1 MKDEVIVQAST
12 SAGLVTEADVGQ
24 YVVETVVSIMP
35 QVVPTAGSKVEQTEI
50 PAIADQ
56 QLIQAQATA
65 AASTSVY
72 PVTEADKGQS
82 VVETV
87 VSIMPQIVPT
97 ARSKVEQTEIPAFA
111 DQQLIK
117 AQATAAA
124 ASSVDPVTEADEG
137 QSVVET
143 VVSIMPQ
150 VVPTAGSKVEQTE
163 IPAIADQQ
171 LIQAQATAAAASSVD
186 PVTEA
191 DEGQSVVE
199 TVVSIMPQVVPTAGS
214 KVEQTEI
221 PAIADQQLIQAQA
234 TAAAASSVDPVTEAD
249 EGQSVVE
256 TVVSIMPEV
265 VPTAGSKVEQTE
277 IPAIADQ
284 QLIQAQA
291 TAAAASSVDPVT
303 EADEGQSVVE
313 TVVSIMPEVVPTAGS
328 KVEQTEIPAIADQQL
343 IQAQA
348 TAAAASS
355 VDPVTEADEGQSVV
369 ETVVSIM
376 PEVVPT
382 AGSKVEQTE
391 IPAIADQQL
400 IQAQATAAAASSVD
414 PVTEADEG
422 QSVVETVV
430 SIMPQVVPTAGSKV
444 EPTEIPDIA
453 DQPLM
458 QAQATTEAAD
468 QEMIETQAAV
478 QNSNGLD
485 QSGDVVSQD
494 LGRGWGCKVDI

>member
-1 MKDEVIVQAST
+1 M
-12 SAGLVTEADVGQ
+12 
-24 YVVETVVSIMP
+24 
-35 QVVPTAGSKVEQTEI
+35 
-50 PAIADQ
+50 
-56 QLIQAQATA
+56 
-65 AASTSVY
+65 
-72 PVTEADKGQS
+72 
-82 VVETV
+82 
-87 VSIMPQIVPT
+87 
-97 ARSKVEQTEIPAFA
+97 
-111 DQQLIK
+111 
-117 AQATAAA
+117 
-124 ASSVDPVTEADEG
+124 
-137 QSVVET
+137 
-143 VVSIMPQ
+143 
-150 VVPTAGSKVEQTE
+150 
-163 IPAIADQQ
+163 
-171 LIQAQATAAAASSVD
+171 
-186 PVTEA
+186 
-191 DEGQSVVE
+191 
-199 TVVSIMPQVVPTAGS
+199 
-214 KVEQTEI
+214 
-221 PAIADQQLIQAQA
+221 
-234 TAAAASSVDPVTEAD
+234 DPVTEAD

-414 PVTEADEG
+414 PVTEADVGQSVFETVVSIMPQVEPTAGSEVEQTEITAIADQQLIQAQATTAATTSVDPVTEADEGRSVVETVVSIMPEVVPTAGSKVEQTEIPAIADQQLIQAQATAAAASSVDPVTEADEG

-430 SIMPQVVPTAGSKV
+430 SIMPEVEPTAGSKV

-453 DQPLM
+453 DQPLI

>member
-1 MKDEVIVQAST
+1 M
-12 SAGLVTEADVGQ
+12 
-24 YVVETVVSIMP
+24 SIMP
-35 QVVPTAGSKVEQTEI
+35 E
-50 PAIADQ
+50 
-56 QLIQAQATA
+56 
-65 AASTSVY
+65 
-72 PVTEADKGQS
+72 
-82 VVETV
+82 
-87 VSIMPQIVPT
+87 
-97 ARSKVEQTEIPAFA
+97 
-111 DQQLIK
+111 
-117 AQATAAA
+117 
-124 ASSVDPVTEADEG
+124 
-137 QSVVET
+137 
-143 VVSIMPQ
+143 
-150 VVPTAGSKVEQTE
+150 
-163 IPAIADQQ
+163 
-171 LIQAQATAAAASSVD
+171 
-186 PVTEA
+186 
-191 DEGQSVVE
+191 
-199 TVVSIMPQVVPTAGS
+199 VVPTAGS

-430 SIMPQVVPTAGSKV
+430 SIMPEVEPTAGSKV

-453 DQPLM
+453 DQPLI

-468 QEMIETQAAV
+468 QKMIETQAAV

>member
-1 MKDEVIVQAST
+1 
-12 SAGLVTEADVGQ
+12 
-24 YVVETVVSIMP
+24 MP
-35 QVVPTAGSKVEQTEI
+35 EVVPTAGSKVEQTEI

-65 AASTSVY
+65 AAT
-72 PVTEADKGQS
+72 T
-82 VVETV
+82 
-87 VSIMPQIVPT
+87 
-97 ARSKVEQTEIPAFA
+97 
-111 DQQLIK
+111 
-117 AQATAAA
+117 
-124 ASSVDPVTEADEG
+124 
-137 QSVVET
+137 
-143 VVSIMPQ
+143 
-150 VVPTAGSKVEQTE
+150 
-163 IPAIADQQ
+163 
-171 LIQAQATAAAASSVD
+171 
-186 PVTEA
+186 
-191 DEGQSVVE
+191 
-199 TVVSIMPQVVPTAGS
+199 
-214 KVEQTEI
+214 
-221 PAIADQQLIQAQA
+221 
-234 TAAAASSVDPVTEAD
+234 SVDPVTEAD

-291 TAAAASSVDPVT
+291 TAAATTSVDPVT

-348 TAAAASS
+348 TAAATTS

-400 IQAQATAAAASSVD
+400 IQAQATAAATTSVD

-430 SIMPQVVPTAGSKV
+430 SIMPEVVPTAGSKVEQTEIPAIADQQLIQAQATAAATTSVDPVTEADEGQSVVETVVSIMPEVVPTAGSKVEQTEIPAIADQQLIQAQATAAATTSVDPVTEADEGQSVVETVVSIMPEVEPTAGSKV

-453 DQPLM
+453 DQPLI

>member
-1 MKDEVIVQAST
+1 MKDGVIVQASN

-50 PAIADQ
+50 PAITDQ

-65 AASTSVY
+65 AASTSV
-72 PVTEADKGQS
+72 D
-82 VVETV
+82 
-87 VSIMPQIVPT
+87 
-97 ARSKVEQTEIPAFA
+97 
-111 DQQLIK
+111 L
-117 AQATAAA
+117 
-124 ASSVDPVTEADEG
+124 VTEADEG

-143 VVSIMPQ
+143 VVSIMPE
-150 VVPTAGSKVEQTE
+150 VLPTAGSKVEQTE

-171 LIQAQATAAAASSVD
+171 LIQAQATAAAASLVD

-191 DEGQSVVE
+191 GVGQSVVE
-199 TVVSIMPQVVPTAGS
+199 TVVSIMPQVVPTVES

-221 PAIADQQLIQAQA
+221 PAIADQQLIQAIA
-234 TAAAASSVDPVTEAD
+234 TAAATTSVDPITEAD

-277 IPAIADQ
+277 IPAIVDQQLIQAQATAAAASLVDPVTEADVGQLVVETVVSIMPQVVPTTGSDVEQTEIPAIANQQLIQAQATAAATTSVDPVTEADEGQSVVETVVSIMPQVVPTTGSKVEQTEIPAIADQ

-291 TAAAASSVDPVT
+291 TAEAASSVDPVT

-313 TVVSIMPEVVPTAGS
+313 TVVSIMPEVEPTDRS
-328 KVEQTEIPAIADQQL
+328 KE
-343 IQAQA
+343 
-348 TAAAASS
+348 
-355 VDPVTEADEGQSVV
+355 
-369 ETVVSIM
+369 
-376 PEVVPT
+376 
-382 AGSKVEQTE
+382 
-391 IPAIADQQL
+391 
-400 IQAQATAAAASSVD
+400 
-414 PVTEADEG
+414 
-422 QSVVETVV
+422 
-430 SIMPQVVPTAGSKV
+430 

-494 LGRGWGCKVDI
+494 LRGGWGCKVDIWQLFTELDMASGGYLPRLKAVR

>member
-1 MKDEVIVQAST
+1 MKDGVIVQASN

-65 AASTSVY
+65 AASTSVD
-72 PVTEADKGQS
+72 PVTEADEGQAI
-82 VVETV
+82 VETV

-97 ARSKVEQTEIPAFA
+97 ARSKVEQTEIPAIA

-117 AQATAAA
+117 AQATAAAASSVDPVTEADVGQSVVETVVSIMPQVVPTAGSEVEQTEIPAIADQQLIQAQATAAATTSVDPITEADEGQSVVETVVSIMPGVVPTARSKVEQKEIPAIADQQLIQAQATAAA

-143 VVSIMPQ
+143 VVSIMPG
-150 VVPTAGSKVEQTE
+150 VVPTARSKVEQKE

-199 TVVSIMPQVVPTAGS
+199 TVVSIMPQEVPTAG
-214 KVEQTEI
+214 
-221 PAIADQQLIQAQA
+221 L
-234 TAAAASSVDPVTEAD
+234 
-249 EGQSVVE
+249 
-256 TVVSIMPEV
+256 
-265 VPTAGSKVEQTE
+265 
-277 IPAIADQ
+277 
-284 QLIQAQA
+284 
-291 TAAAASSVDPVT
+291 
-303 EADEGQSVVE
+303 
-313 TVVSIMPEVVPTAGS
+313 
-328 KVEQTEIPAIADQQL
+328 
-343 IQAQA
+343 
-348 TAAAASS
+348 
-355 VDPVTEADEGQSVV
+355 
-369 ETVVSIM
+369 
-376 PEVVPT
+376 
-382 AGSKVEQTE
+382 
-391 IPAIADQQL
+391 
-400 IQAQATAAAASSVD
+400 
-414 PVTEADEG
+414 
-422 QSVVETVV
+422 
-430 SIMPQVVPTAGSKV
+430 KV

-494 LGRGWGCKVDI
+494 LRGGWGCKVDIWQLFTELDMASGGYLPRLKAVR

>member
-1 MKDEVIVQAST
+1 MFETPTPLPSISDHWPISLQLMKDVDIVQAST
-12 SAGLVTEADVGQ
+12 SVVLVTEADVGQ
-24 YVVETVVSIMP
+24 SVFETVVSIMP
-35 QVVPTAGSKVEQTEI
+35 QIVPIAGSKVEQTEI
-50 PAIADQ
+50 PAVADQ

-65 AASTSVY
+65 AASTSV
-72 PVTEADKGQS
+72 
-82 VVETV
+82 
-87 VSIMPQIVPT
+87 
-97 ARSKVEQTEIPAFA
+97 
-111 DQQLIK
+111 
-117 AQATAAA
+117 
-124 ASSVDPVTEADEG
+124 DPVTEADEG
-137 QSVVET
+137 QSVIET

-150 VVPTAGSKVEQTE
+150 VE
-163 IPAIADQQ
+163 
-171 LIQAQATAAAASSVD
+171 
-186 PVTEA
+186 
-191 DEGQSVVE
+191 
-199 TVVSIMPQVVPTAGS
+199 PTAGS

-430 SIMPQVVPTAGSKV
+430 SIMPEVVPTAGSKV

-478 QNSNGLD
+478 QNSSGLD

-494 LGRGWGCKVDI
+494 LGRGWGGGAAKLIFDNYLPNWIWLVVDIYRDLKR

>member
-1 MKDEVIVQAST
+1 MKDGVIVQASN

-65 AASTSVY
+65 AASTSVD
-72 PVTEADKGQS
+72 PVTEADEGQAI
-82 VVETV
+82 VETV

-97 ARSKVEQTEIPAFA
+97 ARSKVEQTEIPAIA

-124 ASSVDPVTEADEG
+124 ASSVDPVTEADVG

-150 VVPTAGSKVEQTE
+150 VVPTAGSEVEQTE

-199 TVVSIMPQVVPTAGS
+199 TVVSIMPGVVPTARS
-214 KVEQTEI
+214 KVEQ
-221 PAIADQQLIQAQA
+221 
-234 TAAAASSVDPVTEAD
+234 
-249 EGQSVVE
+249 
-256 TVVSIMPEV
+256 
-265 VPTAGSKVEQTE
+265 K
-277 IPAIADQ
+277 
-284 QLIQAQA
+284 
-291 TAAAASSVDPVT
+291 
-303 EADEGQSVVE
+303 
-313 TVVSIMPEVVPTAGS
+313 
-328 KVEQTEIPAIADQQL
+328 
-343 IQAQA
+343 
-348 TAAAASS
+348 
-355 VDPVTEADEGQSVV
+355 
-369 ETVVSIM
+369 
-376 PEVVPT
+376 
-382 AGSKVEQTE
+382 E

-430 SIMPQVVPTAGSKV
+430 SIMPQEVPTAGLKV

-494 LGRGWGCKVDI
+494 LRGGWGCKVDIWQLFTELDMASGGYLPRLKAVR

>member
-1 MKDEVIVQAST
+1 MFETPTPLPSISDHWPISLQLMKDVDIVQAST
-12 SAGLVTEADVGQ
+12 SVVLVTEADVGQ
-24 YVVETVVSIMP
+24 SVFETVVSIMP
-35 QVVPTAGSKVEQTEI
+35 QIVPIAGSKVEQTEI
-50 PAIADQ
+50 PAVADQ

-65 AASTSVY
+65 AAST
-72 PVTEADKGQS
+72 
-82 VVETV
+82 
-87 VSIMPQIVPT
+87 
-97 ARSKVEQTEIPAFA
+97 
-111 DQQLIK
+111 
-117 AQATAAA
+117 
-124 ASSVDPVTEADEG
+124 SVDPVTEADEG

-143 VVSIMPQ
+143 VVSIMP
-150 VVPTAGSKVEQTE
+150 E
-163 IPAIADQQ
+163 
-171 LIQAQATAAAASSVD
+171 
-186 PVTEA
+186 
-191 DEGQSVVE
+191 
-199 TVVSIMPQVVPTAGS
+199 VVPTAGS

-430 SIMPQVVPTAGSKV
+430 SIMPEVVPTAGSKV

-478 QNSNGLD
+478 QNSSGLD

-494 LGRGWGCKVDI
+494 LGRGWGGGAAKLIFDNYLPNWIWLVVDIYRDLKR

>member
-1 MKDEVIVQAST
+1 MKDGVIVQAST
-12 SAGLVTEADVGQ
+12 SADLVTEADVGQ
-24 YVVETVVSIMP
+24 SVVETVVSIMP

-65 AASTSVY
+65 AAASSVD
-72 PVTEADKGQS
+72 PVTEADEGQS

-87 VSIMPQIVPT
+87 VSIMPQVVPT
-97 ARSKVEQTEIPAFA
+97 AGSKVEQTEIPAIA
-111 DQQLIK
+111 DQQLIQ

-265 VPTAGSKVEQTE
+265 VPTAGSKVE
-277 IPAIADQ
+277 
-284 QLIQAQA
+284 
-291 TAAAASSVDPVT
+291 
-303 EADEGQSVVE
+303 
-313 TVVSIMPEVVPTAGS
+313 
-328 KVEQTEIPAIADQQL
+328 
-343 IQAQA
+343 
-348 TAAAASS
+348 
-355 VDPVTEADEGQSVV
+355 
-369 ETVVSIM
+369 
-376 PEVVPT
+376 
-382 AGSKVEQTE
+382 
-391 IPAIADQQL
+391 
-400 IQAQATAAAASSVD
+400 
-414 PVTEADEG
+414 
-422 QSVVETVV
+422 
-430 SIMPQVVPTAGSKV
+430 
-444 EPTEIPDIA
+444 PTEIPDIA

-494 LGRGWGCKVDI
+494 LGRGWGCKVDIWQLFTELDMASGGYLPRLKAVR

>member
-1 MKDEVIVQAST
+1 MKDGVIVQASN

-65 AASTSVY
+65 AASTSVD
-72 PVTEADKGQS
+72 PVTEADEGQAI
-82 VVETV
+82 VETV

-97 ARSKVEQTEIPAFA
+97 ARSKVEQTEIPAIA

-124 ASSVDPVTEADEG
+124 ASSVDPVTEADVG

-150 VVPTAGSKVEQTE
+150 VVPTAGSEVEQTE

-199 TVVSIMPQVVPTAGS
+199 TVVSIMPGVVPTARS
-214 KVEQTEI
+214 KVEQ
-221 PAIADQQLIQAQA
+221 
-234 TAAAASSVDPVTEAD
+234 
-249 EGQSVVE
+249 
-256 TVVSIMPEV
+256 
-265 VPTAGSKVEQTE
+265 K
-277 IPAIADQ
+277 
-284 QLIQAQA
+284 
-291 TAAAASSVDPVT
+291 
-303 EADEGQSVVE
+303 
-313 TVVSIMPEVVPTAGS
+313 
-328 KVEQTEIPAIADQQL
+328 
-343 IQAQA
+343 
-348 TAAAASS
+348 
-355 VDPVTEADEGQSVV
+355 
-369 ETVVSIM
+369 
-376 PEVVPT
+376 
-382 AGSKVEQTE
+382 E

-430 SIMPQVVPTAGSKV
+430 SIMPQEVPTAGLKV

-494 LGRGWGCKVDI
+494 LRGGWGYKVDIWQLFTELDMASGGYLPRLKAVR

>member
-1 MKDEVIVQAST
+1 M
-12 SAGLVTEADVGQ
+12 
-24 YVVETVVSIMP
+24 
-35 QVVPTAGSKVEQTEI
+35 
-50 PAIADQ
+50 
-56 QLIQAQATA
+56 
-65 AASTSVY
+65 
-72 PVTEADKGQS
+72 
-82 VVETV
+82 
-87 VSIMPQIVPT
+87 
-97 ARSKVEQTEIPAFA
+97 
-111 DQQLIK
+111 
-117 AQATAAA
+117 
-124 ASSVDPVTEADEG
+124 
-137 QSVVET
+137 
-143 VVSIMPQ
+143 
-150 VVPTAGSKVEQTE
+150 
-163 IPAIADQQ
+163 
-171 LIQAQATAAAASSVD
+171 
-186 PVTEA
+186 
-191 DEGQSVVE
+191 
-199 TVVSIMPQVVPTAGS
+199 
-214 KVEQTEI
+214 
-221 PAIADQQLIQAQA
+221 
-234 TAAAASSVDPVTEAD
+234 
-249 EGQSVVE
+249 
-256 TVVSIMPEV
+256 SIMPEV

-348 TAAAASS
+348 TTAATTS
-355 VDPVTEADEGQSVV
+355 VDPVTEADEGRSVV

-430 SIMPQVVPTAGSKV
+430 SIMPEVEPTAGSKV

-453 DQPLM
+453 DQPLI